1 MAVPKHSA
9 NLVGMSPENPTSGKG
24 RPTPARKEREAAR
37 KKPLVAPRT
46 KEAKRA
52 AAEARRKA
60 NIAAREGYAAGD
72 DRYLTKRD
80 AGPVKRLIRDYVDS
94 RWFTTGEILIP
105 VMIIAV
111 FITTPVLADFLNVL
125 VMVIF
130 GLFLVESFLLAR
142 GAKTAIAR
150 KFGNKE
156 EKGVWLYVAFR
167 ALYPRYFRLPR
178 PQVRRGTKF

>member
-1 MAVPKHSA
+1 MTPA
-9 NLVGMSPENPTSGKG
+9 NNSNGKG

-46 KEAKRA
+46 KEGKKAS
-52 AAEARRKA
+52 AEERRKA

-94 RWFTTGEILIP
+94 RWFTTGEILLP
-105 VMIIAV
+105 AMVLAV
-111 FITTPVLADFLNVL
+111 FITAPGLADILNVVVL
-125 VMVIF
+125 VIF
-130 GLFLVESFLLAR
+130 GVFLLESFLLTR
-142 GAKTAIAR
+142 GVKKIIAK
-150 KFGNKE
+150 KFGNKD

-167 ALYPRYFRLPR
+167 ALYPRFFRLPR
-178 PQVRRGTKF
+178 PQVARGTKF

>member
-1 MAVPKHSA
+1 MTPA
-9 NLVGMSPENPTSGKG
+9 NASNGKG

-46 KEAKRA
+46 KEGKKA
-52 AAEARRKA
+52 AAEERRKA

-94 RWFTTGEILIP
+94 RWFTTGEVLLP
-105 VMIIAV
+105 AMVLAV
-111 FITTPVLADFLNVL
+111 FITAPGLAQILNVVVL
-125 VMVIF
+125 VIF
-130 GLFLVESFLLAR
+130 GLFIVESLLLAR
-142 GAKTAIAR
+142 GAKKLIA
-150 KFGNKE
+150 KKYGKD

-167 ALYPRYFRLPR
+167 AIYPRFFRLPR
-178 PQVRRGTKF
+178 PQVARGTKF